1 MLRLAWV
8 AGLSIGLASCQWPAR
23 NGRPDPR
30 SRAFPLDSIVLERT
44 LCYGGCPA
52 YRLRVSAGGGVAFES
67 HNPGVQGRVAT
78 DSLGPGVMDS
88 LIALAE
94 RIDLFALPDTIDGTP
109 PHCWEKRTD
118 HPTVRLNVFGVRA
131 KRLDYYTGCYTRE
144 GVLRVSTPVQQ
155 LMAFAAAMDTLTQAH
170 RWIRPAR
177 GR

>member
-1 MLRLAWV
+1 
-8 AGLSIGLASCQWPAR
+8 
-23 NGRPDPR
+23 
-30 SRAFPLDSIVLERT
+30 
-44 LCYGGCPA
+44 
-52 YRLRVSAGGGVAFES
+52 VAFES
-67 HNPGVQGRVAT
+67 HNPGEQGRVAT

-94 RIDLFALPDTIDGTP
+94 RIDLFALPDTIDGSA

-131 KRLDYYTGCYTRE
+131 KRLDYYTGCYTR
-144 GVLRVSTPVQQ
+144 GRPPYIVSTPVQQ